1 VTGEYSR
8 EAVVGT
14 EITTVKVSSTVVSRV
29 GDHVSITVTTVTYVY
44 CVGKYTTVSTTVS
57 SVHTYSSA
65 TGDQVL
71 TYVATVMTV

>member
-1 VTGEYSR
+1 MTGEYSS

-44 CVGKYTTVSTTVS
+44 
-57 SVHTYSSA
+57 
-65 TGDQVL
+65 
-71 TYVATVMTV
+71 